1 MAAALLL
8 VVGLGETRRTTRILC
23 DVEHNTELCLLAL
36 ISLGFVQE
44 GALMEITF
52 HVQLQL
58 NFKEKTLR
66 WSPESCFCLY
76 PQLCSWRKGFTSTG
90 IKLLTLNTVV

>member
-23 DVEHNTELCLLAL
+23 DVEHNTERCLLAL
-36 ISLGFVQE
+36 TSLGFVQE
-44 GALMEITF
+44 RVLMEITF
-52 HVQLQL
+52 HVL
-58 NFKEKTLR
+58 NFKEKSLR